1 MTFRVLTIFPE
12 FFHGPFLHG
21 VVANAAQSGLI
32 EIHIHDL
39 RNWTHDR
46 HRTVDDRPFGGGEGM
61 LLKPAPIFEAVE
73 SVWPERTPDQRLV
86 LLSAQ
91 GQRFNQETA
100 RRYSG
105 FKELFLICGRYEG
118 VDERVAEH
126 LADEELSIGD
136 FVLSGGEI
144 GAALVVDCV
153 ARLLPGVLGNEDSA
167 IQESFS
173 QATLLDCPQY
183 TRPAEYRGWKVPD
196 VLLSGNHEQIRQWR
210 SQAAREKTARN
221 RPDLLQ

>member
-1 MTFRVLTIFPE
+1 MIFRILTIFPD
-12 FFHGPFLHG
+12 FFHGPFQHG

-39 RNWTHDR
+39 RNWTQDR

-100 RRYSG
+100 RRFSS

-173 QATLLDCPQY
+173 EPWLLDCPQY
-183 TRPAEYRGWKVPD
+183 TRPSEYRGWKVPD